1 MSSKATVTK
10 KKGIVLSKIGFEAA
24 DYLKSNIDDVTTYAW
39 VVDKIDRGFGYD
51 LTKFAKKYTCPGTCL
66 SGNTFGTVKNFVI
79 ACVCSILDYFDLYK
93 DLTLVL
99 IVMHMTSK
107 VLVRYFFTLLKCGK
121 IPKELFCNLPNN
133 HFEKFLI
140 LN

>member
-1 MSSKATVTK
+1 MSSKASVTE

-24 DYLKSNIDDVTTYAW
+24 DYLKLNTYAW

-51 LTKFAKKYTCPGTCL
+51 LTKFAKKFTCHGTCL

-79 ACVCSILDYFDLYK
+79 ACVSSILDSFDLYK

-107 VLVRYFFTLLKCGK
+107 VLVRYFFC
-121 IPKELFCNLPNN
+121 
-133 HFEKFLI
+133 
-140 LN
+140 LNTHRFTVGI

>member
-1 MSSKATVTK
+1 MSSKASDTE

-107 VLVRYFFTLLKCGK
+107 VLVRYFFYLNTHRGVYSKSK
-121 IPKELFCNLPNN
+121 KS
-133 HFEKFLI
+133 FEREY
-140 LN
+140 

>member
-1 MSSKATVTK
+1 MSSKASVAE

-24 DYLKSNIDDVTTYAW
+24 DYLKSNIDDITTYAW

-51 LTKFAKKYTCPGTCL
+51 FTKFAKKFTCPGTCFA
-66 SGNTFGTVKNFVI
+66 GATFSSVKNFVI
-79 ACVCSILDYFDLYK
+79 AFVYSILDYFDLYK

-107 VLVRYFFTLLKCGK
+107 VLVRYFFY
-121 IPKELFCNLPNN
+121 F
-133 HFEKFLI
+133 
-140 LN
+140 